1 MISGSTAYSV
11 SLRSLAELQSQE
23 LELLVSFVVADR
35 SAVCALP
42 SADAETIYV
51 QDVKVSHL

>member
-23 LELLVSFVVADR
+23 LELLLLVSFVVADI

-42 SADAETIYV
+42 MPRRYMYKMS
-51 QDVKVSHL
+51 K